1 MTRIQFK
8 PGAVGMALQSDRLS
22 LHPHAKLVGSP
33 PVNSVAPAITGTPS
47 SSNTLTCSTGTWSGT
62 PTFTYR
68 WYRDNL
74 PMLGEIGNTLTVI
87 SPYIGSVVFCL
98 VTATNAGGVSS
109 MHSNSVTIIP

>member
-8 PGAVGMALQSDRLS
+8 PGAVGMARQSDCLS
-22 LHPHAKLVGSP
+22 LRPHPKLVGSP

-47 SSNTLTCSTGTWSGT
+47 SSNTLTCSTGTWSGS
-62 PTFTYR
+62 PAFAYR

-74 PMLGEIGNTLTVI
+74 PMIGEIGNTLLVI

-98 VTATNAGGVSS
+98 VTATNAGGVASLP
-109 MHSNSVTIIP
+109 SNSVTIIP